1 MTHLSTE
8 NILDYINAKKVDAE
22 TLAFIAKVNEH
33 ILACSACREKVEA
46 FEAVDDAMREAIYEK
61 ACAAQQDEESEI
73 VL

>member
-46 FEAVDDAMREAIYEK
+46 FEAVDEAMREAIREK
-61 ACAAQQDEESEI
+61 LQVAQQADESEN